1 MINSTSEGFE
11 GYRLHGYLEGVG
23 GSLTELDSE
32 ESPLS
37 ITRVP
42 RRSEK
47 SEMVRLM
54 LQKRTIQG
62 VYSDVEKRRLL
73 CGR

>member
-1 MINSTSEGFE
+1 M
-11 GYRLHGYLEGVG
+11 HGYLEGVG